1 MRVVIFVVMMIE
13 WGLVMSSD
21 LNMDLIAAC
30 AEGKNNVYEILGL
43 IEKGA
48 NANWKTSEGESVLHL
63 ACIWGGAERIRIL
76 LNAGADPNYRAS
88 KVPSSL
94 DMTPLSWCVYA
105 GYHDAVRS
113 LFFTHSIEKNNFLCT
128 MCRYANS

>member
-30 AEGKNNVYEILGL
+30 AEGKDNVDEIRGL

-113 LFFTHSIEKNNFLCT
+113 LFFYSLN
-128 MCRYANS
+128 